1 LHSPLAV
8 PCVVLTLLTAPLG
21 AVAQARDEF
30 GLAMTRLELSLD
42 LDYGDGS
49 VAGWARYE
57 IANRSTTPATTVPF
71 NVGRLMDVGAVEGAE
86 GHPLGFIQDV
96 AVFSDSP
103 RRQVNHVVVSL
114 PRPLAPGASTALT
127 IHYGGYLVGY
137 TETGSLYIQDR
148 VDEAFTI
155 LREDAFAWPVLG
167 TLSARR
173 NRAAPRPD
181 FPFIAR
187 IAVPERFTVASG
199 GRLLDQR
206 TEDGRTTFTYESVAP
221 APFLNLPV
229 AEYAVVRGGSV
240 RVYYFPADSVGA
252 RRVLDGVT
260 SGLALLDRWFGP
272 LGATPELAV
281 MEIPEMWGSQ
291 ASLTGGIIQTADAFR
306 EAGHMS
312 ALYHELTHLWN
323 APDLD
328 QPSAR
333 WNEGLASYLARRMA
347 RELDGWEGMQGY
359 MRQATERLLTAASS
373 TPEIAT
379 VPFRRYGEVGLTDLS
394 YQVGMLMF
402 YALHR
407 ALGDKELDAA
417 LGSYYQDHRE
427 RGGTFEQLIEYVR
440 ANASVGLDRFFEDWV
455 YTTRWYDAL
464 RAGTPPED
472 IGFASR
478 SGGGGGRVSMRL
490 RPPG

>member
-1 LHSPLAV
+1 LRSPLSTLHIF
-8 PCVVLTLLTAPLG
+8 VVLLVTPIG
-21 AVAQARDEF
+21 AWAQVPDDF
-30 GLAMTRLELSLD
+30 GLAMARLELNLD
-42 LDYGDGS
+42 LDYGEGS
-49 VAGWARYE
+49 VSGWARYE
-57 IANRSTTPATTVPF
+57 IANTSDMPATEVPF
-71 NVGRLMDVGAVEGAE
+71 NAGRLMDVGAVEAGE
-86 GHPLGFIQDV
+86 GHPLGFTQDV

-114 PRPLAPGASTALT
+114 PHPLAPGDSISLT

-167 TLSARR
+167 TLSLRQ
-173 NRAAPRPD
+173 NRVAPRPD
-181 FPFIAR
+181 FPFVAR
-187 IAVPERFTVASG
+187 ITVPDRFTVASG
-199 GRLLDQR
+199 GRLVDR
-206 TEDGRTTFTYESVAP
+206 TSEDGRTTFTYESIAP

-229 AEYAVVRGGSV
+229 AEYSLLRREGT
-240 RVYYFPADSVGA
+240 RVYHFPADSAGA

-272 LGATPELAV
+272 LGVTPELAV
-281 MEIPEMWGSQ
+281 TEIPEMWGSQ
-291 ASLTGGIIQTADAFR
+291 ASLRGGIIQTADAFR
-306 EAGHMS
+306 EPGGMS

-347 RELDGWEGMQGY
+347 GELDGWEGMESY
-359 MRQATERLLTAASS
+359 ARQTGERLLAAAPS

-379 VPFRRYGEVGLTDLS
+379 VPFRRYGEAGLTDLS
-394 YQVGMLMF
+394 YRVGMLMF

-407 ALGDKELDAA
+407 GLGDEEFDGAV
-417 LGSYYQDHRE
+417 GSYYQDHKE
-427 RGGTFEQLIEYVR
+427 RGGTFEQLIEHVR
-440 ANASVGLDRFFEDWV
+440 ARASVDLDRFFQDWV

-472 IGFASR
+472 IGF
-478 SGGGGGRVSMRL
+478 G
-490 RPPG
+490 PPDR